1 MSYQTDEPIKLT
13 RDCQVVAVPAGH
25 TLMLPQGTEVMITQS
40 LGGSYTLMVP
50 SYGGLFRLSNRD
62 ADAIG
67 RENRPSE
74 GAAAASQALTGEALE
89 KEIWQTL
96 KTCFDP
102 EIPVNIV
109 DLGLIYDMEISQ
121 LADGSRID
129 VKMTLTAQGCGMG
142 GSIAADARNKL
153 LDLPGVVEA
162 DVQVV
167 WDPPGRRRKYHP
179 KVVRCWESHDGEQ
192 LENPRRRGFRGAY
205 CIHCLF
211 VDGAGSRELR
221 SVRGIPRKDV
231 VSGGGGNEPG
241 RSV

>member
-67 RENRPSE
+67 KENRPQ
-74 GAAAASQALTGEALE
+74 AAAAQGQALTGEALE
-89 KEIWQTL
+89 KEVWQAL

-109 DLGLIYDMEISQ
+109 DLGLIYDMQISQ
-121 LADGSRID
+121 LSDGSRID
-129 VKMTLTAQGCGMG
+129 IKMTLTAQGCGMG

-167 WDPPGRRRKYHP
+167 WEPPWSAEKISPEGRTLL
-179 KVVRCWESHDGEQ
+179 G
-192 LENPRRRGFRGAY
+192 
-205 CIHCLF
+205 IH
-211 VDGAGSRELR
+211 
-221 SVRGIPRKDV
+221 
-231 VSGGGGNEPG
+231 
-241 RSV
+241 

>member
-67 RENRPSE
+67 RETRLGEAPAVSV
-74 GAAAASQALTGEALE
+74 QALTGEALQQE
-89 KEIWQTL
+89 VWNAL

-109 DLGLIYDMEISQ
+109 DLGLIYDMQISG
-121 LADGSRID
+121 LHDGSRVDI
-129 VKMTLTAQGCGMG
+129 KMTLTAQGCGMG

-153 LDLPGVVEA
+153 LELPGVTEA

-167 WDPPGRRRKYHP
+167 WDPPWTPEKISPEGRA
-179 KVVRCWESHDGEQ
+179 
-192 LENPRRRGFRGAY
+192 L
-205 CIHCLF
+205 L
-211 VDGAGSRELR
+211 
-221 SVRGIPRKDV
+221 GIR
-231 VSGGGGNEPG
+231 
-241 RSV
+241 

>member
-40 LGGSYTLMVP
+40 LGGSYTLLVP

-62 ADAIG
+62 SDAIG
-67 RENRPSE
+67 KETRPG
-74 GAAAASQALTGEALE
+74 GAASQGQALTGEALE
-89 KEIWQTL
+89 SEVWQTL

-109 DLGLIYDMEISQ
+109 DLGLIYEMQVSQ
-121 LADGSRID
+121 LPDGSRID

-167 WDPPGRRRKYHP
+167 WEPAWTPEKISPEGRALL
-179 KVVRCWESHDGEQ
+179 G
-192 LENPRRRGFRGAY
+192 
-205 CIHCLF
+205 IH
-211 VDGAGSRELR
+211 
-221 SVRGIPRKDV
+221 
-231 VSGGGGNEPG
+231 
-241 RSV
+241 

>member
-1 MSYQTDEPIKLT
+1 MDYRTDEPIKLT

-40 LGGSYTLMVP
+40 LGGSYTLLVP
-50 SYGGLFRLSNRD
+50 SYGGLFRLSSRD
-62 ADAIG
+62 ADAVG
-67 RENRPSE
+67 RETRPAE
-74 GAAAASQALTGEALE
+74 ASGSQGQVLSGEALE
-89 KEIWQTL
+89 KEVWQTL

-109 DLGLIYDMEISQ
+109 DLGLIYDMQISQ
-121 LADGSRID
+121 SNDGSRID

-167 WDPPGRRRKYHP
+167 WDPPWTPEKISSEGRALL
-179 KVVRCWESHDGEQ
+179 G
-192 LENPRRRGFRGAY
+192 
-205 CIHCLF
+205 IH
-211 VDGAGSRELR
+211 
-221 SVRGIPRKDV
+221 
-231 VSGGGGNEPG
+231 
-241 RSV
+241 

>member
-1 MSYQTDEPIKLT
+1 MDYQPDEPIKLT

-40 LGGSYTLMVP
+40 LGGSYTLLVP

-67 RENRPSE
+67 REARPAE
-74 GAAAASQALTGEALE
+74 AGAAGQPLTGDALE
-89 KEIWQTL
+89 KEVWNTL

-109 DLGLIYDMEISQ
+109 DLGLIYDLQ
-121 LADGSRID
+121 LTPLSDGSRVD

-167 WDPPGRRRKYHP
+167 WDPPWTPDKISAEG
-179 KVVRCWESHDGEQ
+179 
-192 LENPRRRGFRGAY
+192 
-205 CIHCLF
+205 
-211 VDGAGSRELR
+211 RELL
-221 SVRGIPRKDV
+221 GIR
-231 VSGGGGNEPG
+231 
-241 RSV
+241 

>member
-1 MSYQTDEPIKLT
+1 MSYQNDEPIKLT

-40 LGGSYTLMVP
+40 LGGSYTLLVP

-67 RENRPSE
+67 KEVRPTE
-74 GAAAASQALTGEALE
+74 GATAGQPLTGQDLE
-89 KEIWQTL
+89 REVWNTL

-109 DLGLIYDMEISQ
+109 DLGLIYDMQIGQ

-167 WDPPGRRRKYHP
+167 WDPPWTPEKISPEGRT
-179 KVVRCWESHDGEQ
+179 
-192 LENPRRRGFRGAY
+192 L
-205 CIHCLF
+205 L
-211 VDGAGSRELR
+211 
-221 SVRGIPRKDV
+221 GIQ
-231 VSGGGGNEPG
+231 
-241 RSV
+241 

>member
-40 LGGSYTLMVP
+40 LGGSYTLLVP

-67 RENRPSE
+67 KETRPE
-74 GAAAASQALTGEALE
+74 TAAQGQALTGEALE
-89 KEIWQTL
+89 KEVWQTL

-109 DLGLIYDMEISQ
+109 DLGLIYEMQIAQ
-121 LADGSRID
+121 LSDGSRID

-167 WDPPGRRRKYHP
+167 WDPPWTPEKISPEGRTLL
-179 KVVRCWESHDGEQ
+179 G
-192 LENPRRRGFRGAY
+192 
-205 CIHCLF
+205 IH
-211 VDGAGSRELR
+211 
-221 SVRGIPRKDV
+221 
-231 VSGGGGNEPG
+231 
-241 RSV
+241 

>member
-40 LGGSYTLMVP
+40 LGGTYTLLVP

-67 RENRPSE
+67 KETRPE
-74 GAAAASQALTGEALE
+74 TAAQGQALTGEALE
-89 KEIWQTL
+89 KEVWQTL

-109 DLGLIYDMEISQ
+109 DLGLIYDMQIGQ
-121 LADGSRID
+121 LSDGSRID

-167 WDPPGRRRKYHP
+167 WDPPWTPEKISPEGRALL
-179 KVVRCWESHDGEQ
+179 G
-192 LENPRRRGFRGAY
+192 
-205 CIHCLF
+205 IH
-211 VDGAGSRELR
+211 
-221 SVRGIPRKDV
+221 
-231 VSGGGGNEPG
+231 
-241 RSV
+241 

>member
-67 RENRPSE
+67 KDTRPAE
-74 GAAAASQALTGEALE
+74 GGAAVPGQALTGQALE
-89 KEIWQTL
+89 SEVWQAL

-109 DLGLIYDMEISQ
+109 DLGLVYEMQISQ
-121 LADGSRID
+121 LNDGSRVD

-142 GSIAADARNKL
+142 GSIAGDARNKL
-153 LDLPGVVEA
+153 LELPGVVEA

-167 WDPPGRRRKYHP
+167 WEPPWTPEKISPEGRTLL
-179 KVVRCWESHDGEQ
+179 G
-192 LENPRRRGFRGAY
+192 
-205 CIHCLF
+205 IH
-211 VDGAGSRELR
+211 
-221 SVRGIPRKDV
+221 
-231 VSGGGGNEPG
+231 
-241 RSV
+241 